1 MNLSRIQRLLQLL
14 GLLQSGRPQNV
25 DSLAVECGV
34 SRRTIFRDL
43 DTLRG
48 ASVPLAFDSETQ
60 RYHIPDTYFL
70 SPTNLNAEEALSVMV
85 LCSEL
90 GDGGGLPYYSNAR
103 KAATKLENSLP
114 DRLKSRLRRVSGA
127 VEIKLNHSPQPE
139 EAEEVY
145 QQLVDAVG
153 HRRSVRIR
161 YKSLFDDGEEIGTKL
176 SPYKLLFSRHSWY
189 VIGRSSLHRSTR
201 TFKVGRIQSL
211 ESLEDEFKIPT
222 GFRVERYL
230 RSAWHMIPEEG
241 PDQEVVVRFHK
252 LVASNVAEVQWHKT
266 QQVTWNDDGSIDF
279 RVTVSGLR
287 EMSWWILG
295 YGEQATVLSPPEMQQ
310 IVVGHARAIIDKY
323 PTNSQ
328 A

>member
-1 MNLSRIQRLLQLL
+1 M
-14 GLLQSGRPQNV
+14 
-25 DSLAVECGV
+25 
-34 SRRTIFRDL
+34 
-43 DTLRG
+43 
-48 ASVPLAFDSETQ
+48 PLAFDSETQ

-90 GDGGGLPYYSNAR
+90 GDGAGLPYYSSAR

-114 DRLKSRLRRVSGA
+114 ARLKTRLRRVSGA

-161 YKSLFDDGEEIGTKL
+161 YKSLFDDGEIGTKL

-211 ESLEDEFKIPT
+211 ETLEDEFKIPS

-266 QQVTWNDDGSIDF
+266 QQVSWNDDGSIDF

-310 IVVGHARAIIDKY
+310 IVVGHAKAIVNKY
-323 PTNSQ
+323 PI
-328 A
+328 AGEA